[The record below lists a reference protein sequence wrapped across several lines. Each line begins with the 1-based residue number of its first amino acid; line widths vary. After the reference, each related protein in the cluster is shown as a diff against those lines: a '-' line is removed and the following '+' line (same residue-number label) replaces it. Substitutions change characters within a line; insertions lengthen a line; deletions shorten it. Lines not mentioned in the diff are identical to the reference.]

1 VRRSCCADLEA
12 KAAAMNAAAPSE
24 KVDAIAA
31 VVNELV
37 AQRRA
42 MTAGCPMMGD
52 SGEKMHGMMGAME
65 HGSGEHGG
73 MRQDAPAAPSGGVTP

>member
-1 VRRSCCADLEA
+1 
-12 KAAAMNAAAPSE
+12 MNAAAPSE
-24 KVDAIAA
+24 KVEAIAA

-42 MTAGCPMMGD
+42 MSTGCPMMGD

-73 MRQDAPAAPSGGVTP
+73 MQHEAPAAPSGGVTP

>member
-1 VRRSCCADLEA
+1 
-12 KAAAMNAAAPSE
+12 MNAAAPSE

-52 SGEKMHGMMGAME
+52 SGEKMHGMIGAME